1 MSATTIYVL
10 LINLLLLLLLL
21 GSSDMTA
28 AARNIPSSVPSTM
41 RSLGSETGNYVKMK
55 PHLDHK
61 QPIFQARD
69 AKSCLPK
76 GFRRTSAPSRY
87 VNYEPL
93 GVVACSDKHS
103 KKP

>member
-1 MSATTIYVL
+1 MSAASLYVF
-10 LINLLLLLLLL
+10 LLLLQCA
-21 GSSDMTA
+21 SDMTA
-28 AARNIPSSVPSTM
+28 AARSIPSSVPSTI
-41 RSLGSETGNYVKMK
+41 RTTLGSESGKYVKMK
-55 PHLDHK
+55 PHLDHR
-61 QPIFQARD
+61 QPVFQARD

-93 GVVACSDKHS
+93 GVVSCSDMHP